1 MSRRWLLSLLCL
13 AIGLLL
19 LVQLTRAEGVVRVNE
34 AQTKVLLQN
43 DPLEVQLSID
53 NSLAEIS
60 LAKVRLELLDPQN
73 YAAASDERVLSIGV
87 GKHVFPFHLPLDI
100 RGMDPQD
107 QRQLPCYRLHY
118 KVTDLNSVQIIA
130 EGLVSLSQIAS
141 DLFVVRV
148 AAAEMAHE
156 GMPYRTRVQTIHPI
170 TGKPVGD
177 VRIDSVVT
185 LETDDQ
191 GNGVKLQ
198 ASGTTASDGYAVLN
212 FVLPARFPQ
221 FPHELRPA
229 GGSLHVVARR
239 GVLVA
244 EEENEILVDQFP
256 RILISTDKPLYQPG
270 QALHLRALA
279 LSPSRHVL
287 PEQMINF
294 RIEDPED
301 TLVFRDSIKST
312 RFGIGSVDWPIPDN
326 TRLGDYS
333 IKVSLGDG
341 TGEDSSLTYA
351 RVRISR
357 YELPNFSVKV
367 KSDRPYYLADQNA
380 EVRVSADYI
389 FGQTVTRGKVR
400 VVRETEREWNY
411 REQKWEIE
419 EGDKYEGETDSN
431 GVFVAH
437 VSLSDYHK
445 DIAGEDYRKFRDIS
459 YAAYFTDATTNRT
472 EQRRFD
478 LRVTKDPIHV
488 YVSGSYYSNSQS
500 DQLPVEFYVSTFYA
514 DGSPAKCKV
523 SLAAEDENDN
533 LDEKSPR
540 VGRPL
545 ATVSTN
551 RYGLAKVKFRVK
563 TDDNLSLKVVARDVA
578 GRTGSSSEDISINDS
593 DEIRLETNKSL
604 YQDGEPITLTLASS
618 VPNLNAVVDVAQGAN
633 VLSSQR
639 VRLHSGRAL
648 LTIPYRSEFKDKV
661 TLAAYADFADE
672 PAMIATRTILFPK
685 NQDLKIDA
693 HAQQKS
699 YRPGDEAQVNFQVR
713 APGGQSTAGALGLV
727 IVDKAVD
734 ERFRTDQEFGNR
746 SAGFYGSISTVLG
759 SDEQIAGITLAQLQR
774 LDMSRPVP
782 PDLDLAAEVMLNQN
796 RNYYPMF
803 FGGAS
808 YETDQAKVFKDSI
821 TRQLDSVK
829 KALATNYAKSEEYP
843 HTEEHLKT
851 QLLESGID
859 LQLFHDP
866 WGNHYNPVFSVD
878 KESDVLSLRS
888 MGADK
893 KFHTDDD
900 FSLEIMRWAYFRPV
914 GLAIDRAVRQ
924 YHQTVG
930 RFIRD
935 FATLRSEV
943 EKTGSDLDSLRDRWG
958 EPYHFDF
965 DVDKTSFVIKVTSSG
980 PDKHFSTGP
989 YYFGDDFPVWSSAID
1004 YFAETRAQIDTA
1016 LNGQLTKTNHLPQNE
1031 NELRK
1036 ALSSANIDLDALKDP
1051 WGHRLYLS
1059 FSEQSF
1065 YGNRVTIETQAKYG
1079 EQAKERTL
1087 IVPVTQHAVFIKLR
1101 SAGPDGREGTI
1112 DDFDALTFTGMIAE
1126 QTMQDRAPKPLSAG
1140 VGLLGE
1146 TGAIVGVVTDQQGA
1160 LVANADVSAKNSS
1173 TLELFETKTD
1183 DEGHYLLRNLP
1194 AGSYEVIA
1202 ETVGFK
1208 RLVLTS
1214 VPVTAS
1220 NFTEVNI
1227 SLEPGAVSEVVTVTA
1242 AAASFQTSQSSVS
1255 ELSIERRQL
1264 SSIDFKGRSDSR
1276 VRVVTKSG
1284 SSSDQTSTPRL
1295 REYFP
1300 ETLLWQPSLE
1310 TDKQGRAQLKFKLAD
1325 NITTWRMSVIGST
1338 EDGEIGTVETEIKSF
1353 QPFFVEH
1360 DPPRVL
1366 TEGDQI
1372 SLPVVLRN
1380 YLERAQIVDLE
1391 IKPESWFTLQGPA
1404 RQRAN
1409 VPAGDA
1415 TRQTF
1420 DLKAVASVK
1429 DGKQRV
1435 TARGPEASDAIE
1447 KPVTVHPDGEE
1458 KTQTASDV
1466 LGDAATL
1473 EMDLPASVIPGSRQ
1487 VELKVYPSLMAHVVE
1502 SIEGILERPHGCG
1515 EQTISSTYPSLFVL
1529 RRNKQAAIDSGTSK
1543 KAQRYAQLGYE
1554 RLLNYR
1560 AEDGGFTYWGRGEAD
1575 LALTAYALRFLHDAQ
1590 EFVTVDDQVIK
1601 DARQWLIKQQHAD
1614 GSWPA
1619 YEYGSQSE
1627 DQRRTTLLTAFVAR
1641 VLGITESSAKP
1652 AGTSAAKPP
1661 AGNNGSPEL
1670 QRALSFLATKIEA
1683 IDEPYLIA
1691 SYALAALEAGDKQGA
1706 ARAAA
1711 KLRRLAH
1718 NEGNTT
1724 YWMLETN
1731 TPFYGWGLA
1740 GRVETTALAIQALT
1754 RSART
1759 QSEDPQLTDPLVRS
1773 GLLFLLRQKDRY
1785 GVWYSTQATIN
1796 VLDTLMTLLATE
1808 GTPSDRRSAASSG
1821 PVEIIINGQL
1831 ATSLNLPPGEEA
1843 TSLIRADIS
1852 RFLHTGANHLQLR
1865 RAAGSAFASVQLVAN
1880 YYVPWSAPGA
1890 RVGETSALRLTATF
1904 DKTAA
1909 KINDEIVCHV
1919 KAERVGFRGYGM
1931 LLAEIG
1937 LPPGA
1942 DVDRASLE
1950 SAMKTSGWA
1959 ISQYDVLPDRVVVY
1973 LWAYAGGSDF
1983 AFKFRPRFALTAKT
1997 APSVVYDYYNPE
2009 ARAVVV
2015 PATFVVR

>member
-13 AIGLLL
+13 SSAVVF
-19 LVQLTRAEGVVRVNE
+19 VQLATANSSLRVNE
-34 AQTKVLLQN
+34 SATRFLIQDQTIVVMEIVNPESQSVS
-43 DPLEVQLSID
+43 VQL
-53 NSLAEIS
+53 
-60 LAKVRLELLDPQN
+60 KLELLDPKDDTRGL
-73 YAAASDERVLSIGV
+73 AARVVALEPGLNKLSIPLTLTA
-87 GKHVFPFHLPLDI
+87 HSLNEHDDQALPW
-100 RGMDPQD
+100 
-107 QRQLPCYRLHY
+107 YRLRY
-118 KVTDLNSVQIIA
+118 RIETLPAAKIA
-130 EGLVSLSQIAS
+130 LEPASGVISLSEIDTPDIFALEVS
-141 DLFVVRV
+141 APR
-148 AAAEMAHE
+148 EPHRGAHHYTHIRAFN
-156 GMPYRTRVQTIHPI
+156 PLTA
-170 TGKPVGD
+170 KPVKD
-177 VRIDSVVT
+177 VNVTVELKLEIDDVEKT
-185 LETDDQ
+185 L
-191 GNGVKLQ
+191 K
-198 ASGTTASDGYAVLN
+198 ASGTTDAAGYALIGLN
-212 FVLPARFPQ
+212 IPVKLSDNDG
-221 FPHELRPA
+221 ELK
-229 GGSLHVVARR
+229 VVARHGGYVR
-239 GVLVA
+239 EASNDLEFSSNA
-244 EEENEILVDQFP
+244 QIM
-256 RILISTDKPLYQPG
+256 ITTDKPIYQPG
-270 QALHLRALA
+270 QPLHVRALVFDSA
-279 LSPSRHVL
+279 NHAAANAETTLKIV
-287 PEQMINF
+287 
-294 RIEDPED
+294 DPED
-301 TLVFRDSIKST
+301 TTVFQTDLVTS
-312 RFGIGSVDWPIPDN
+312 RFGVATADWTIPEN

-333 IKVSLGDG
+333 VSVEMDDDNY
-341 TGEDSSLTYA
+341 GESRGYQA
-351 RVRISR
+351 VKISR
-357 YELPNFSVKV
+357 YDLPNFAVNAKP
-367 KSDRPYYLADQNA
+367 DRTYYLPKQNA
-380 EVRVSADYI
+380 DVEVRADYL
-389 FGQTVTRGKVR
+389 FGQPVKRGHVR
-400 VVRETEREWNY
+400 VVREEERRWNY
-411 REQKWEIE
+411 REQKWDIE
-419 EGDKYEGETDSN
+419 AGDNYEGETDEA
-431 GVFVAH
+431 GRFVAH
-437 VSLSDYHK
+437 VDLEKDHK
-445 DIAGEDYRKFRDIS
+445 QLASEDYSRFTDLH
-459 YAAYFTDATTNRT
+459 YAAYFTDPTTNRT

-478 LRVTKDPIHV
+478 LRVTKDAIHI
-488 YVSGSYYSNSQS
+488 YVAEGPYRQTKGFPM
-500 DQLPVEFYVSTFYA
+500 QFYVATSYA
-514 DGSPAKCKV
+514 DGAPAPCDV
-523 SLAAEDENDN
+523 AISESADDHEGGVTQRSVLTTI
-533 LDEKSPR
+533 R
-540 VGRPL
+540 
-545 ATVSTN
+545 TN
-551 RYGLAKVKFRVK
+551 KYGIAKVVG
-563 TDDNLSLKVVARDVA
+563 LKVPEDPTRDRNPSLNFTARNGSGDTGHHIESFYFRDVPVIRVETEKA
-578 GRTGSSSEDISINDS
+578 LYRPGETIKVNLTASEPEMNLIVDVSREANIIESRFISLQNGTATFALRYRPEFQDEVTIAAYSRNATDS
-593 DEIRLETNKSL
+593 DD
-604 YQDGEPITLTLASS
+604 Y
-618 VPNLNAVVDVAQGAN
+618 
-633 VLSSQR
+633 
-639 VRLHSGRAL
+639 
-648 LTIPYRSEFKDKV
+648 
-661 TLAAYADFADE
+661 DFSFGS
-672 PAMIATRTILFPK
+672 RTILFPRDR
-685 NQDLKIDA
+685 DLKINLRLDHADYKPGEDA
-693 HAQQKS
+693 KVDFRILTPDG
-699 YRPGDEAQVNFQVR
+699 RPVT
-713 APGGQSTAGALGLV
+713 SALG
-727 IVDKAVD
+727 IVVFDRAVE
-734 ERFRTDQEFGNR
+734 ERARTDQEFSGGF
-746 SAGFYGSISTVLG
+746 GFYGSFSQWRRYDDQVG
-759 SDEQIAGITLAQLQR
+759 GITRKDLQR
-774 LDMSRPVP
+774 I
-782 PDLDLAAEVMLNQN
+782 DLTKPLPEEMELVAELLLGAGSIQ
-796 RNYYPMF
+796 PAF
-803 FGGAS
+803 F
-808 YETDQAKVFKDSI
+808 ETDNFDTDHKQVFAELTGLYFKPI
-821 TRQLDSVK
+821 G
-829 KALATNYAKSEEYP
+829 E
-843 HTEEHLKT
+843 
-851 QLLESGID
+851 LLETRYKDGGIYPTNGQTLRRLLFESGVIFD
-859 LQLFHDP
+859 QQKDP
-866 WGNHYNPVFSVD
+866 WGTPYHDVFSIDRDDSVLEVVSAGPD
-878 KESDVLSLRS
+878 KVFATKDDFAISRVTRPYFRFAGEAIGRAVERFHARSGGFIRDAVTLKSELQSEGIDFDSLRDPWGQGYALDFTTGQDRFNVIVRS
-888 MGADK
+888 SGPNK
-893 KFHTDDD
+893 RFENPGPKSDD
-900 FSLEIMRWAYFRPV
+900 FSLW
-914 GLAIDRAVRQ
+914 LA
-924 YHQTVG
+924 
-930 RFIRD
+930 
-935 FATLRSEV
+935 S
-943 EKTGSDLDSLRDRWG
+943 
-958 EPYHFDF
+958 
-965 DVDKTSFVIKVTSSG
+965 
-980 PDKHFSTGP
+980 
-989 YYFGDDFPVWSSAID
+989 ID
-1004 YFAETRAQIDTA
+1004 YMVETRVRM
-1016 LNGQLTKTNHLPQNE
+1016 E
-1031 NELRK
+1031 K
-1036 ALSSANIDLDALKDP
+1036 ALGEYFEQTTRLPADDTQLYRAFAGAAIEQDKLHDP
-1051 WGHRLYLS
+1051 WGHRYYAVYKTES
-1059 FSEQSF
+1059 RFADRAVIQSVST
-1065 YGNRVTIETQAKYG
+1065 YGQ
-1079 EQAKERTL
+1079 RTTDHME
-1087 IVPVTQHAVFIKLR
+1087 ITPVTQSVSSIHLR
-1101 SAGPDGREGTI
+1101 SSGEDGQEGTA
-1112 DDFDALTFTGMIAE
+1112 DDFDAAFFSQLTAE
-1126 QTMQDRAPKPLSAG
+1126 KSSREESATLPLRPVFFSGAK
-1140 VGLLGE
+1140 
-1146 TGAIVGVVTDQQGA
+1146 GAIKGTVTDPMGA
-1160 LVANADVSAKNSS
+1160 AVAGASVKATLKNSS
-1173 TLELFETKTD
+1173 QEFETQTD
-1183 DEGHYLLRNLP
+1183 DAGRFILKNLP
-1194 AGSYEVIA
+1194 
-1202 ETVGFK
+1202 VGFYEL
-1208 RLVLTS
+1208 RCDAMGFSVAIINE
-1214 VPVTAS
+1214 VPVSSS
-1220 NFTEVNI
+1220 NITMI
-1227 SLEPGAVSEVVTVTA
+1227 DLTMHPGSVSATVTVTDN
-1242 AAASFQTSQSSVS
+1242 SSQVDTTQNTTGTSVTEGRMRVSVG
-1255 ELSIERRQL
+1255 LSPQL
-1264 SSIDFKGRSDSR
+1264 
-1276 VRVVTKSG
+1276 T
-1284 SSSDQTSTPRL
+1284 TPRL

-1300 ETLLWQPSLE
+1300 ETLVWQPSLE
-1310 TDKQGRAQLKFKLAD
+1310 TDKQGRAQLSFKLAD
-1325 NITTWRMSVIGST
+1325 NITTWKMSVIGST
-1338 EDGEIGTVETEIKSF
+1338 EDGEIGTAETEIKSF

-1391 IKPESWFTLQGPA
+1391 IKPENWFTLQGPA
-1404 RQRAN
+1404 HQRAT

-1652 AGTSAAKPP
+1652 AGTSAAKPS
-1661 AGNNGSPEL
+1661 AANNGSPEL
-1670 QRALSFLATKIEA
+1670 QRALSFLATKVEA

-1718 NEGNTT
+1718 NEGDTT